1 MNDEKEVQTADE
13 VTDVGAEE
21 QEELPEEDISTE
33 DAEGDQ
39 EDSDPFD
46 DLYEEEGEE
55 DPETSDEESGDDEEK
70 TDAEEGEEVPQA
82 DEPAENDKRYSE
94 LEEAAREL
102 LKSAGVENVSD
113 PVAELRK
120 LTAEALGISEEE
132 YNRRLAASRAEQ
144 AAWDAQTQRDIDA
157 IHEAYPETKK
167 YKSLRDLPNVRQFAR
182 LMDDPELKLDAV
194 GAFAASHPDIV
205 KAHGKYAGKKSTLA
219 GTKSH
224 INSSVPKGAKDTSTN
239 LSKSEMARLRET
251 FGDELSDREIKE
263 LYKKVSK

>member
-1 MNDEKEVQTADE
+1 MNDENEVQTADE

-55 DPETSDEESGDDEEK
+55 ETEVSDEEADTDKGEDSPGAEAQEPSEE
-70 TDAEEGEEVPQA
+70 
-82 DEPAENDKRYSE
+82 DKRYSE

-132 YNRRLAASRAEQ
+132 YNRRLAATRAEQ
-144 AAWDAQTQRDIDA
+144 AAWDAQTKRDIDA
-157 IHEAYPETKK
+157 IHEAYPETRK
-167 YKSLRDLPNVRQFAR
+167 YKTLRDLPNVAKFAK
-182 LMDDPELKLDAV
+182 LMDDPSLGLTAV

-205 KAHGKYAGKKSTLA
+205 DAHGKFAGRKSNLA
-219 GTKSH
+219 GTKAH
-224 INSSVPKGAKDTSTN
+224 INSSVPKGAKDTGTYI
-239 LSKSEMARLRET
+239 SKSDMARYKEM
-251 FGDELSDREIKE
+251 FGDELSDAEIRA
-263 LYKKVSK
+263 LHKKVSK

>member
-46 DLYEEEGEE
+46 DLYEEEGKE
-55 DPETSDEESGDDEEK
+55 DPETSDEESGEDEEK
-70 TDAEEGEEVPQA
+70 TDAEEGEKVPQA

-144 AAWDAQTQRDIDA
+144 AAWDAQTQRDIEE
-157 IHEAYPETKK
+157 IHEAYPETRK
-167 YKSLRDLPNVRQFAR
+167 YKTLRDLPNVAKFAK
-182 LMDDPELKLDAV
+182 LMDDPSLGLTAV

-205 KAHGKYAGKKSTLA
+205 NAHGKYAGRKSDLA
-219 GTKSH
+219 GTKAH
-224 INSSVPKGAKDTSTN
+224 INSSVPKGAKDTSTYI
-239 LSKSEMARLRET
+239 SKAQMASYKEM
-251 FGDELSDREIKE
+251 FGDELSDEEIRALHKR
-263 LYKKVSK
+263 VSK